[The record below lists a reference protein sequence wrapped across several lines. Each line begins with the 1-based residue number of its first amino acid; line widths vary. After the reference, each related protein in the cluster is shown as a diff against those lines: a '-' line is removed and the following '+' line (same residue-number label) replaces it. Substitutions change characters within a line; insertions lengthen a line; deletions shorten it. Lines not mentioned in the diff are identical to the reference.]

1 MEPQGEESPESAPA
15 RVSTTPPRPSVAPP
29 GTPAVK
35 PYEPGWLLRWVYR
48 RFFSHLQVD
57 EAWSGAVRDSA
68 RRGVVVYVMRSLS
81 FLDFLCLDFL
91 LKRFGL
97 PLVRFV
103 NDLGLWILE
112 PFGRGE
118 RRLRLKRQIPEEKA
132 LGDVVTEG
140 FSALLFLRRPP
151 RLGRTSR
158 KGEALEKDLI
168 RTLVETQRRLDKP
181 ILLVPQT
188 FVWSKLPPKHRRG
201 IVDLFFGPVEWPGRV
216 RVFFQFLFNHRNA
229 LLRSGEPFDLRAFLD
244 EHQELTDAEAA
255 DKVRYALLRRIE
267 RERTLVLGP
276 TKKTQT
282 RIQDELLRSPRV
294 REHIEKEARTRKV
307 SIAKVEAEAR
317 KDLRKL
323 CANQMPYM
331 VTFLSRVLG
340 WVFHRI
346 YDGVVV
352 DRDGIERVR
361 EAAREG
367 TVVYLPSHK
376 SHVDYLVLSM
386 VLFRHALSAPLI
398 AAGDNLSFWPLGP
411 ILRRGGAFFIRRS
424 FKGKKL
430 YPVLVDAYMRRLIVE
445 GFPLEFF
452 VEGGRSRTGKLLA
465 PKFGLLTMV
474 VDAALKLRMKKV
486 FFVPV
491 SIGYERIIEERS
503 YVHELGGGEK
513 QKENVGGLLKTSEV
527 LRSKYGRLYVQFGK
541 VLAFDDVLKWTL
553 GEERAESRDEIT
565 PSQRRALVQ
574 RVGHRVTYQI
584 DRVTVVTPAALVAS
598 ALLVHQRRGIARSA
612 LIERAVMLLEALRRQ
627 GARVADALVAEDGVT
642 LREDTLDQA
651 LGLFYDAK
659 LVREAEATGGE
670 AIYRVSDQR
679 RLALE
684 YYKNNLLHFF
694 VPSALISAA
703 LLRGEGTL
711 SLAELRER
719 VRWLSRLFKYEFMY
733 RADAP
738 FERIFDEA
746 VATMIEAGEIERE
759 GGSAA
764 DGPVGSAGSA
774 ADGTF
779 RSAGAAADGTF
790 RSAGSAADGPG
801 DDAATMRVGRGEP
814 GRHLEVY
821 AVMLG
826 SYLEAYH
833 LAARAAESL
842 DETGTDRK
850 SWLKKTLSLG
860 QRMYLAGEIEHRE
873 AISKDKLEG
882 ALSSLK
888 DLQVVKLGP
897 ENAVARGAEP
907 ASTVLEPLARYLR

>member
-1 MEPQGEESPESAPA
+1 MD
-15 RVSTTPPRPSVAPP
+15 RPPNERRDAPP
-29 GTPAVK
+29 SGTERGPNAAPDGSTALK
-35 PYEPGWLLRWVYR
+35 PYEPSGLLRWVYR

-57 EAWSGAVRDSA
+57 EAWSGAVRESA

-118 RRLRLKRQIPEEKA
+118 RRLRLKRQLEEEQA
-132 LGDVVTEG
+132 LRDVVTEG
-140 FSALLFLRRPP
+140 YSALLFLRRPP
-151 RLGRTSR
+151 RLGSRAR
-158 KGEALEKDLI
+158 KGAALEKDLI
-168 RTLVETQRRLDKP
+168 RTLVETQRRTELP

-188 FVWSKLPPKHRRG
+188 FVWSKLPPKHTRG
-201 IVDLFFGPVEWPGRV
+201 LVDLFFGPVEWPGRL
-216 RVFFQFLFNHRNA
+216 RVLFQFLFNYKNA

-244 EHQELTDAEAA
+244 DHQDLTDADAA
-255 DKVRYALLRRIE
+255 DKVRYAMLRRIE

-276 TKKTQT
+276 TKKTPT

-294 REHIEKEARTRKV
+294 REHIEKEARSRKV
-307 SIAKVEAEAR
+307 SVTTVEAEAR
-317 KDLRKL
+317 KDLAKL

-331 VTFLSRVLG
+331 LVFLSRVLG

-352 DRDGIERVR
+352 DREGLERVR

-367 TVVYLPSHK
+367 TLVYLPSHK

-386 VLFRHALSAPLI
+386 VLYRHALAAPLI
-398 AAGDNLSFWPLGP
+398 AAGDNLSFFPLGP

-474 VDAALKLRMKKV
+474 VDAALKLRRKKV

-513 QKENVGGLLKTSEV
+513 SRENVGGLLKTSQV

-541 VLAFDDVLKWTL
+541 VLAYEDVLKWTL
-553 GEERAESRDEIT
+553 GEERAERREDIT
-565 PSQRRALVQ
+565 PTERRALVQ

-598 ALLVHQRRGIARSA
+598 ALLVQQRRGITRAA
-612 LIERAVMLLEALRRQ
+612 LLDCTSMLLASLQRQ
-627 GARVADALVAEDGVT
+627 GARVADALLTEDGVSV
-642 LREDTLDQA
+642 REDTLDQA
-651 LGLFYDAK
+651 LGLFFDAK
-659 LVREAEATGGE
+659 LIRDAETTGGE
-670 AIYRVSDQR
+670 PSYRVPDQR
-679 RLALE
+679 RLGLE

-694 VPSALISAA
+694 VPSALLSAA
-703 LLRGEGTL
+703 LLRGGGPMPLETL
-711 SLAELRER
+711 RGE

-738 FERIFDEA
+738 FARIFDEA
-746 VATMIEAGEIERE
+746 LATMVEAGELQLTGDE
-759 GGSAA
+759 GEAEVG
-764 DGPVGSAGSA
+764 VGSGEAG
-774 ADGTF
+774 
-779 RSAGAAADGTF
+779 R
-790 RSAGSAADGPG
+790 RLELY
-801 DDAATMRVGRGEP
+801 ATM
-814 GRHLEVY
+814 LSAY
-821 AVMLG
+821 F
-826 SYLEAYH
+826 EAYH
-833 LAARAAESL
+833 LATRAAELL
-842 DETGTDRK
+842 DDEGLERK
-850 SWLKKTLSLG
+850 AWVKKTLALG

-882 ALSSLK
+882 ATTSLK
-888 DLQVVKLGP
+888 DLGVVKFGP
-897 ENAVARGAEP
+897 KSTIARGADSPSMVTER
-907 ASTVLEPLARYLR
+907 LAAYLR